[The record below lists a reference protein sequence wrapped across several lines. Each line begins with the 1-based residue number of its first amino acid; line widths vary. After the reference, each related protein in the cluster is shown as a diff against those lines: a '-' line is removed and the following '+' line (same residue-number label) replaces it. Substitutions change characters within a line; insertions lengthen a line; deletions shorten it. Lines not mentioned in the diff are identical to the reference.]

1 MNRHSAP
8 TAFTL
13 VEILAALAFLGLVI
27 PVAVSGVMLA
37 NRAGVISER
46 SMVATQLGE
55 NKMNELMLAQAWTTS
70 ESRGT
75 FGDDRPG
82 YRWELKKNDWQTG
95 SMTELVIDV
104 FYTVQGSERSVEL
117 STLVN
122 EELTE

>member
-1 MNRHSAP
+1 MKRRTIA
-8 TAFTL
+8 AFTL

-27 PVAVSGVMLA
+27 PVAVSAIMLA
-37 NRAGVISER
+37 NRAGVVSER
-46 SMVATQLGE
+46 SMIAVQLGE
-55 NKMNELMLAQAWTTS
+55 NKLNELMLAQAWSTA

-75 FGDDRPG
+75 FSDDRPG

-95 SMTELVIDV
+95 AMSELTLDV
-104 FYTVQGSERSVEL
+104 FYQVQGSEQSVRL